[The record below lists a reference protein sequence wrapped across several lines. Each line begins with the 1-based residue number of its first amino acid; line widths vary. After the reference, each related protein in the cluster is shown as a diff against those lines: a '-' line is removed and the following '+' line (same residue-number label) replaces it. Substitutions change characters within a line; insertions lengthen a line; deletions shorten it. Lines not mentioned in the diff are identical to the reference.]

1 MWIHDQ
7 IVKNKPVYRATLQSI
22 RQKIRGTANAIITY
36 NIFHDDWIA
45 IKKCLL
51 LHYAD
56 KRDMRTLEH
65 QLSNL
70 RQSQSSIDDFYASVN
85 HQFSL
90 IINKLKTE
98 SYLAETPGVLVETY
112 RNRALDVFVRG
123 LNGEL
128 SKLLMIQKL
137 STLPEEYTLCE

>member
-1 MWIHDQ
+1 M
-7 IVKNKPVYRATLQSI
+7 

-128 SKLLMIQKL
+128 SKLLMIQKP